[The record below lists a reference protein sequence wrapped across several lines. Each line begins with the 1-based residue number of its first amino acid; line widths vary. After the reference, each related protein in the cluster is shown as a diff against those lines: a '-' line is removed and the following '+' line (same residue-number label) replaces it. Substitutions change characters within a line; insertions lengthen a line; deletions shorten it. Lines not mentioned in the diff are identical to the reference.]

1 MAVTVNAANYGL
13 AVYGGAF
20 YGKVIVSGID
30 QVEATGQVNTVTV
43 HTAAGITGVEAIGNI
58 KDVSVGGFEID
69 IVERIPTGVSAEV
82 FVNTVQVNVSEL
94 LDSVVTTSAINGEG
108 INIKS
113 VNYIPVTGVQA
124 TGYVSAQANTE
135 EPLLS
140 VEATGY
146 VNDVTVHTTAGIV
159 GVSATGVVNDDIAIS
174 NKIVSSSVAAT
185 GAIGSVQTNFT
196 KEIVGVSAT
205 TSLQQTNVHVSEK
218 VSNAAIT
225 GHIGSVTVVAV
236 KFDFKAV
243 RGTYSRRRTV
253 YIPRAA

>member
-159 GVSATGVVNDDIAIS
+159 GVSAT
-174 NKIVSSSVAAT
+174 
-185 GAIGSVQTNFT
+185 
-196 KEIVGVSAT
+196 